1 MGGSDGRLGDVRLT
15 KSRSQSETRNS
26 LRELPATASIELR
39 AVTPET
45 ERRDVLNIAMITEV
59 FWSDDGASRLTE
71 RLTQACEA
79 GASLAVLPELP
90 LNPWSPATRDAH
102 DDDAEPPGG
111 TRHKVQSRAA
121 REAGIGLLGGAIVID
136 SATGRRHNT
145 ALVFDAEGE
154 LAGRYRKSHLP
165 EEDGYWETSHYE
177 PGDEVPAV
185 VDGFDL
191 RLGTQICSDVNRPQ
205 GSHMLGALG
214 AELILAPRCSP
225 TSSYERWKL
234 VLRANAVTSCA
245 FVVST
250 NRPGPE
256 QGVPIGGA
264 SIAIA
269 PDGTVLAEST
279 DPLYVV
285 TLAPDALRVAKEEYP
300 GYLPVRSDLYA
311 RGWGRLTKG

>member
-1 MGGSDGRLGDVRLT
+1 MSRRGRAL
-15 KSRSQSETRNS
+15 Q
-26 LRELPATASIELR
+26 P
-39 AVTPET
+39 
-45 ERRDVLNIAMITEV
+45 
-59 FWSDDGASRLTE
+59 
-71 RLTQACEA
+71 
-79 GASLAVLPELP
+79 
-90 LNPWSPATRDAH
+90 
-102 DDDAEPPGG
+102 PPGEG
-111 TRHKVQSRAA
+111 SVRFVFG
-121 REAGIGLLGGAIVID
+121 ELLGQVSQVG
-136 SATGRRHNT
+136 G
-145 ALVFDAEGE
+145 
-154 LAGRYRKSHLP
+154 
-165 EEDGYWETSHYE
+165 
-177 PGDEVPAV
+177 
-185 VDGFDL
+185 
-191 RLGTQICSDVNRPQ
+191 Q
-205 GSHMLGALG
+205 